1 MYKFILYLFIVF
13 LPFEIFAQK
22 YLSGTISQNTVWN
35 GDIYINGDL
44 NVSKGV
50 VLTIEAGSRIFFKPK
65 TDVKKSGKDREKAE
79 LIIQGSLIARSYSN
93 QKLITFSSESSNPQ
107 MNDWYGI
114 IIKNPNTKSSLRYC
128 LIEFG
133 YKGITCYGSS
143 PDIIDCEIQFNHH
156 SGISCEV
163 RSKPIVARNV
173 IFGNGFAGIN
183 CELASMPIVSQ
194 CTISQNNFGI
204 VVFSKSAPDIGR
216 YPKVEGSSIGEN

>member
-1 MYKFILYLFIVF
+1 MVNIRIKGSQFN
-13 LPFEIFAQK
+13 
-22 YLSGTISQNTVWN
+22 IS
-35 GDIYINGDL
+35 
-44 NVSKGV
+44 
-50 VLTIEAGSRIFFKPK
+50 
-65 TDVKKSGKDREKAE
+65 
-79 LIIQGSLIARSYSN
+79 IAPP
-93 QKLITFSSESSNPQ
+93 LAIHW
-107 MNDWYGI
+107 MI

-216 YPKVEGSSIGEN
+216 YPKVEGSSIGENKIFNNFEYNVYNHSTSILYAQNNYWNITSRADIQQALFDKNNNPSYGEVIFMPIYRQPRRQRQIPAVIVLKDDNLK